1 MKLNINVWQ
10 QLCLIALRRI
20 GFCGF
25 DACPRCWI
33 GFDDWQR
40 QIWHES
46 GQYRTRTF
54 LTYEEAEEV
63 LRKYVRLDRIALP

>member
-1 MKLNINVWQ
+1 MAFN
-10 QLCLIALRRI
+10 
-20 GFCGF
+20 
-25 DACPRCWI
+25 ACPPCWI
-33 GFDDWQR
+33 GVDDWQR

-63 LRKYVRLDRIALP
+63 LRKYVRLDRIRPTLIRTTKAHLP